1 MTALAVRWPK
11 KNTGGSL
18 HKNIKDAYKDQTAA
32 SYSNSRVPEEM
43 IIAHGIWQVCKKYA
57 PGFKW
62 AEPAWPSGN
71 KKFKLA
77 LV

>member
-1 MTALAVRWPK
+1 
-11 KNTGGSL
+11 
-18 HKNIKDAYKDQTAA
+18 
-32 SYSNSRVPEEM
+32 M
-43 IIAHGIWQVCKKYA
+43 IIAHGIWQVAKKYA
-57 PGFKW
+57 PEIKW